1 MKLSEISIQ
10 RPVLATMMN
19 LALVLFGLVALT
31 RLPVRELPDI
41 DPPVV
46 SVLTVYPGANAA
58 VVETEVT
65 EKLEEAIN
73 SIEGIKEL
81 TSESREQVSSITIQ
95 FDLSREIEAAA
106 QDVRDRVARVR
117 GTLPDDIDEPV
128 ISKQDAD
135 ANPVMWIALY
145 SDRLNTL
152 ELSTIAENLMKER
165 LQTVKGVSSVIIGGQ
180 KRFAIRL
187 RLDAEKMAAHQVT
200 VSDVS
205 QALAAQ
211 NLELPSGRVEGRER
225 EMTIQTLGELKTADE
240 FNRLVIRQDAE
251 APVRLQDIG
260 RAEVGV
266 EDERS
271 IARFVSKPAVGLG
284 IVRQSK
290 ANVIEVARGVKKEV
304 ERLIPLLPA
313 GVETFVPYDESV
325 FVEDSIH
332 EVWVTLGVAFV
343 LVVLTIFIFLRNI
356 RSTLIPCIT
365 IPVSVIGTYMVLSM
379 LGYSVNILTM
389 LALVLAIG
397 IVVDDS
403 IVVLENIYRHIEDGM
418 EPMAAAQQGMKEISF
433 AVIATTLSLVAVFIP
448 LAFQT
453 TVTGRLF
460 VEFAIA
466 LAGSVVISSF
476 VALTLTPSMSARILK
491 PMHLVK
497 HGPVFNFFERG
508 LDHFQS
514 HYERILRWA
523 LSHRRLVA
531 IGSLVIFA
539 LTAWIFT
546 RLDNE
551 FLPAE
556 DKGRLLTFM
565 ITPEGSTSEY
575 TDRMMQR
582 VETIVRETP
591 EVQSYFSAIALGR
604 EGPGSVNEGFMFIRL
619 KDERTRGVSDI
630 VGGPHGLGA
639 TMIGTVEGALAFPI
653 IPKAV
658 SRGFGQSFQLV
669 IQEPDLAKLNSLS
682 QEIGNKLRTSG
693 LLANVRSS
701 YEVTK
706 PELRIHIDRD
716 RAAALGVSVEAI
728 SRTLQVLFGG
738 TDLSQI
744 KVGGKEYDVI
754 AQLNRES
761 RLTPAD
767 LDRLYVRN
775 NRGDLVQISNVVSYE
790 EGAGPTGINHFNRF
804 RASTLEGTPMGLP
817 LGTVVE
823 RVEQMMAADHPEVRY
838 TWAGETSDLKDAGQG
853 FIFVIILALI
863 VVYMVLASQF
873 ESLLHPLTIMLTLP
887 IAAFGAFGA
896 LWALHGINNLG
907 EGFYGWANY
916 APNPP
921 AIAKV
926 LSAIVPR
933 IPAMNMNLFSQIGIV
948 LLIGMATKNSIL
960 LVEFANQQMHKG
972 KNAMDAML
980 DAGLIRF
987 RPILMTS
994 FSTILGIL
1002 PIAIG
1007 WGAGGE
1013 SRRPMGVAAV
1023 GGLLTSTFLT
1033 LLVIPVAYTLFAD
1046 LAARLRGR
1054 RAARPAVATA
1064 LTGLLVCLALT
1075 GPAQAEEA
1083 PVPVDTSPMVTQL
1096 DGTNA
1101 TVQYALIRCV
1111 DTALQNNFDIQ
1122 KARERVRRQYGT
1134 VVELRSRLIPNLGME
1149 GLYSE
1154 SDTTLSKNNPGGFEA
1169 KQENWNLGIQVTQSI
1184 YAGGGD
1190 RAAFK
1195 GQKLLEEAAVRD
1207 LQSTVNT
1214 VLLEVRERFYGV
1226 LLARSQIRVQ
1236 EQNIQLLDEELQ
1248 SARNKLDA
1256 GAVSPFNVLRAE
1268 VARANGQ
1275 PDLIRARNNFRIALQ
1290 ELSRVMG
1297 LIWNGP
1303 AENDVLDVMGE
1314 LEFEPFK
1321 VTLAEARRVA
1331 LEQRPELQALSLLA
1345 QAQKQNLRVAQAGYQ
1360 PNLSVFGKYGY
1371 ENDKTSDDTWDNVD
1385 GWQAGA
1391 QLAWNFFDG
1400 MGTRGRTLQA
1410 ASDLQL
1416 AQLDE
1421 EQARLNIDVEVRRA
1435 YSSFQEAEELV
1446 AATRKVVEQAQESV
1460 RLARS
1465 RFDVGAATQLDVL
1478 QTQQAL
1484 TEARDN
1490 EVQSLHDYQV
1500 ALARLR
1506 KAMGTLDPL
1515 AKPELVQKG
1524 D

>member
-19 LALVLFGLVALT
+19 LALILFGLVALT

-46 SVLTVYPGANAA
+46 SVLTVYPGANAS
-58 VVETEVT
+58 VVETEIT

-81 TSESREQVSSITIQ
+81 TSESKEQVSSITVQ

-117 GTLPDDIDEPV
+117 GNLPDDIDEPV
-128 ISKQDAD
+128 VSKQDAD
-135 ANPVMWIALY
+135 ANPVMWIALF
-145 SDRLNTL
+145 SEKHSTL
-152 ELSTIAENLMKER
+152 ELSTIAENLLKDR

-180 KRFAIRL
+180 KRFAIRI
-187 RLDAEKMAAHQVT
+187 RLDAEKMAAHQISVT
-200 VSDVS
+200 DVDV
-205 QALAAQ
+205 ALKTQ

-225 EMTIQTLGELKTADE
+225 EMTIQTLGEMKTAEE
-240 FNRLVIRQDAE
+240 FNRLVIRQDGGSL
-251 APVRLQDIG
+251 VRLQDIG

-271 IARFVSKPAVGLG
+271 IARYISKPAVGLG

-290 ANVIEVARGVKKEV
+290 ANVIEVARGVKKEI
-304 ERLIPLLPA
+304 EKLTPLLPA
-313 GVETFVPYDESV
+313 GVQTLVPYDESI
-325 FVEDSIH
+325 FVEESIH

-343 LVVLTIFIFLRNI
+343 LVVLTIFVFLRNI
-356 RSTLIPCIT
+356 RSTLIPCVT
-365 IPVSVIGTYMVLSM
+365 IPVSVIGTYMVLSL
-379 LGYSVNILTM
+379 LGYSINILTM

-403 IVVLENIYRHIEDGM
+403 IVVLENIYRHIEEGM
-418 EPMAAAQQGMKEISF
+418 KPMDAAFQGMREISF

-466 LAGSVVISSF
+466 LAGSVIISAF
-476 VALTLTPSMSARILK
+476 VALTLTPTMSARILR
-491 PMHLVK
+491 PMHEVK
-497 HGPVFNFFERG
+497 HGRLFNFFEHA
-508 LDHFQS
+508 LEHFQG
-514 HYERILRWA
+514 HYERMLRRTLRHRKLAVLAA
-523 LSHRRLVA
+523 LA
-531 IGSLVIFA
+531 IFGS
-539 LTAWIFT
+539 TAWLYT
-546 RLDNE
+546 QLDKE
-551 FLPAE
+551 FLPEE

-565 ITPEGSTSEY
+565 LTPEGSTAEY
-575 TDRMMQR
+575 SDRMMQR

-591 EVQSYFSAIALGR
+591 EVDGYFSAIALGR
-604 EGPGSVNEGFMFIRL
+604 SGPGSVSEGFMFIRL
-619 KDERTRGVSDI
+619 KDERERGVTDI
-630 VGGPHGLGA
+630 VGGPHGLAA
-639 TMIGTVEGALAFPI
+639 TMVGTVEGALAFPI

-669 IQEPDLAKLNSLS
+669 LQESDLGRLNQLS
-682 QEIGNKLRTSG
+682 QEISGKLRAGG
-693 LLANVRSS
+693 LLGNVRSH

-706 PELRIHIDRD
+706 PELRVRIDRD
-716 RAAALGVSVEAI
+716 RAAVLGVSVENI

-738 TDLSQI
+738 SDLSQF

-754 AQLNRES
+754 AQLERDS
-761 RLTPAD
+761 RLKPTD
-767 LDRLYVRN
+767 LDRLYVRSDN
-775 NRGDLVQISNVVSYE
+775 GRLVQLSNLVSYE
-790 EGAGPTGINHFNRF
+790 EGAGPTAINHFNRF
-804 RASTLEGTPMGLP
+804 RASTIEGTPVAVT

-823 RVEQMMAADHPEVRY
+823 QVEQMLARDYPGLRY
-838 TWAGETSDLKDAGQG
+838 AWAGETSDLKESGQG

-896 LWALHGINNLG
+896 LWVLNWVNLQG
-907 EGFYGWANY
+907 ADFYAWANY

-921 AIAKV
+921 DIAKT
-926 LSAIVPR
+926 LSHLVPR
-933 IPAMNMNLFSQIGIV
+933 IPAMNINLFSQIGIV

-960 LVEFANQQMHKG
+960 LVEFANQQRSKG
-972 KNAMDAML
+972 KNAMDAIL

-1033 LLVIPVAYTLFAD
+1033 LLLIPVAYTLFAD
-1046 LAARLRGR
+1046 LSAWLRGHR
-1054 RAARPAVATA
+1054 RGAGKTIPTAVA
-1064 LTGLLVCLALT
+1064 GILALLALSL
-1075 GPAQAEEA
+1075 PARGEEVVGTTNTPA
-1083 PVPVDTSPMVTQL
+1083 PHVESYTL
-1096 DGTNA
+1096 N
-1101 TVQYALIRCV
+1101 RCIE
-1111 DTALQNNFDIQ
+1111 TALQQNFDIL
-1122 KARERVRRQYGT
+1122 KAKERVRRQYGT
-1134 VVELRSRLIPNLGME
+1134 VIELRSRLLPTLGME
-1149 GLYSE
+1149 GQYSE
-1154 SDTTLSKNNPGGFEA
+1154 MDRSLAANNAAGIAG
-1169 KQENWNLGIQVTQSI
+1169 QRENWNLGLKVTQSL
-1184 YAGGGD
+1184 YAGGAD
-1190 RAAFK
+1190 SATFK
-1195 GQKLLEEAAVRD
+1195 GQKLLEQASVRD
-1207 LQSTVNT
+1207 LQSMVNE
-1214 VLLEVRERFYGV
+1214 VLLEVRVRYFGV

-1236 EQNIQLLDEELQ
+1236 EQNIALLDEELQ
-1248 SARNKLDA
+1248 SARNKLQA

-1275 PDLIRARNNFRIALQ
+1275 PDLIRARNNYRIAVQ
-1290 ELSRVMG
+1290 ELGRVLG
-1297 LIWNGP
+1297 LGQGSE
-1303 AENDVLDVMGE
+1303 AELDVTGE
-1314 LEFEPFK
+1314 MDVEPFTA
-1321 VTLAEARRVA
+1321 TLSEARA
-1331 LEQRPELQALSLLA
+1331 LALDQRPELKALNLLA
-1345 QAQKQNLRVAQAGYQ
+1345 QAQTYNVRAQQAGYR
-1360 PNLSVFGKYGY
+1360 PSLSAYGTY
-1371 ENDKTSDDTWDNVD
+1371 GLENDRTTAADTWDSMD
-1385 GWQAGA
+1385 GWQAGV
-1391 QLAWNFFDG
+1391 QLGWNLFDG
-1400 MGTRGRTLQA
+1400 MNTRGKTMQA

-1416 AQLDE
+1416 AKLDE
-1421 EQARLNIDVEVRRA
+1421 EQARLNIDVEVRRT
-1435 YSSFQEAEELV
+1435 YSSFQEAGELV
-1446 AATRKVVEQAQESV
+1446 AATRKVVEQAEESV

-1465 RFDVGAATQLDVL
+1465 RFEVGAATQLDVL

-1484 TEARDN
+1484 TQTRDN

-1506 KAMGTLDPL
+1506 KAMGVLDPL
-1515 AKPELVQKG
+1515 APADEK
-1524 D
+1524 